1 MSSTPSPD
9 AGGVARSAVVLLAA
23 GEGRRVGADVNKVL
37 LPLAGAPVF
46 VWSLRAIGE
55 VEYVDQV
62 VLVVREQD
70 RELVTRHLERTSR
83 FDRSGSI
90 TVVTGGTS
98 RHGSEWNALQSL
110 APDIDNGLIDVV
122 AIHDAARPL
131 VDPVLFR
138 QVVDVAAE
146 YGGALPVRAQTALMD
161 RHGADR
167 PGAPV
172 ETGTELVAVQTP
184 QAFAARPLLEAYR
197 QADRDGYEGT
207 DTAGCIERYTHLDIH
222 CVPCPATNLKITFP
236 EDVALA
242 ERLLEK
248 LGRM

>member
-1 MSSTPSPD
+1 M
-9 AGGVARSAVVLLAA
+9 
-23 GEGRRVGADVNKVL
+23 
-37 LPLAGAPVF
+37 
-46 VWSLRAIGE
+46 
-55 VEYVDQV
+55 
-62 VLVVREQD
+62 
-70 RELVTRHLERTSR
+70 
-83 FDRSGSI
+83 
-90 TVVTGGTS
+90 
-98 RHGSEWNALQSL
+98 
-110 APDIDNGLIDVV
+110 

-167 PGAPV
+167 PGAAA